1 MDQVDTLV
9 NLKDKFENDTFS
21 YGREPTLK
29 LQKAIKGKYIC
40 L

>member
-9 NLKDKFENDTFS
+9 NLKEKFEGDIFS

-29 LQKAIKGKYIC
+29 LQKAIKGTYTY